1 MEGDNDIRKVSYLW
15 TNLIHGGNAIFH
27 GCFYQNMV
35 KFTEIHRLGLRNLRK
50 FHEPHLDQYQQLNY
64 FYCLPSAH
72 QAYHRSTICHQFA
85 WPSVCPSPTRW
96 SQIYRS
102 GFLKTQVF
110 TSPDPPTAKKS
121 LTVVYC
127 TKKIHHLLVKWR
139 DKKLSCLL
147 ANRKTHLCKC
157 NSVAGVLALPYFGVP
172 FYLWVHPLTQNYQ
185 I

>member
-35 KFTEIHRLGLRNLRK
+35 KFTEIHRWGLRNLRK

-72 QAYHRSTICHQFA
+72 YHRSTICHQFA

-102 GFLKTQVF
+102 GVLKTQVF
-110 TSPDPPTAKKS
+110 TSPDPPTAKKVAYCSVLHKKRYTIS
-121 LTVVYC
+121 LSSGETRNSAVSQQTARRIC
-127 TKKIHHLLVKWR
+127 
-139 DKKLSCLL
+139 
-147 ANRKTHLCKC
+147 ANVTPWLGSQRSPILGFP
-157 NSVAGVLALPYFGVP
+157 SIYGYIL
-172 FYLWVHPLTQNYQ
+172 
-185 I
+185 